1 MDVKFLNTL
10 TPKLFNLIVVKLEI
24 SMIIKILYYELHLT
38 GEKLVDKAIALSNAI
53 MKTTGTEGQDTLKQ
67 EIQQLKA
74 DWEGLRIICKDSQ
87 KVLSKCIASWNDFAD
102 TFDKMKTWLDA
113 FQKKVDAE
121 IGDKKTPEELQRCR
135 VSYFSE
141 QIMRYLLRIY

>member
-1 MDVKFLNTL
+1 M
-10 TPKLFNLIVVKLEI
+10 E
-24 SMIIKILYYELHLT
+24 
-38 GEKLVDKAIALSNAI
+38 KAIALSNTV

-87 KVLSKCIASWNDFAD
+87 KVLSKCIVSWNDFAD
-102 TFDKMKTWLDA
+102 TFDKMKTWLVD

-121 IGDKKTPEELQRCR
+121 VDGDKKTPEDLQRCR
-135 VSYFSE
+135 VSYESN
-141 QIMRYLLRIY
+141 QDILWQ